1 MSSFYNDY
9 WAGISC
15 FLGAVIQWKK
25 KIASTLSGNTRN
37 RYERTDSTHLILDP
51 VKALPLSFYSVLMKK
66 YRLKIKNVKSLKIN
80 YICVDGRIQFFH
92 VIRTIL
98 KVEGGLADI
107 SENQNVI
114 GYIPPKKV

>member
-1 MSSFYNDY
+1 M
-9 WAGISC
+9 
-15 FLGAVIQWKK
+15 FLRRSYSVKK
-25 KIASTLSGNTRN
+25 KMASTLSGNTRN
-37 RYERTDSTHLILDP
+37 RFERTDCTHLILDP

-80 YICVDGRIQFFH
+80 YVCVDGRIQFFH

-98 KVEGGLADI
+98 KVEGGLGDI

-114 GYIPPKKV
+114 GNVPPKKV

>member
-1 MSSFYNDY
+1 MHPPDFGSCESF
-9 WAGISC
+9 AI
-15 FLGAVIQWKK
+15 
-25 KIASTLSGNTRN
+25 
-37 RYERTDSTHLILDP
+37 
-51 VKALPLSFYSVLMKK
+51 VLLFGPNEK